1 MKKRLLFY
9 SIAPLAVIALI
20 AGVISSATEIRPTPK
35 ADPPQVS
42 VEASTTPETPTES
55 TAVKKKSCVC
65 CADRLA
71 RIQEQ
76 LRKAHERRQI
86 EQQVETKAIT
96 QQTPAKASNSEHR
109 DD

>member
-20 AGVISSATEIRPTPK
+20 VGVISSTTEIRATPK
-35 ADPPQVS
+35 AAHPLVS
-42 VEASTTPETPTES
+42 VEASTTPETPTET

-71 RIQEQ
+71 RLQEQ
-76 LRKAHERRQI
+76 VRKAHERRRI
-86 EQQVETKAIT
+86 GQQVETKVIM
-96 QQTPAKASNSEHR
+96 QQTPAKASNSEHI